1 MSGQDHFR
9 QSTDIQNAIKMT
21 SLQEQQWSWQNGV
34 KRFTSFQNFKSMQ
47 TSWTCQVNKS
57 WQAKYYKFSHLL
69 SSMGTFVSLLS
80 INKHLL
86 HAHDWHE
93 LWGHLFKTTSKH
105 QKAKTFFFLFFF
117 KYEWEFMTHNEMVFY
132 GHSEVGQNFWKS
144 MLSSQQGYY

>member
-34 KRFTSFQNFKSMQ
+34 KTFTSFQNFKSMQ

-57 WQAKYYKFSHLL
+57 WQAKYYKFSHPL

-93 LWGHLFKTTSKH
+93 LWGHIFKTTSKH
-105 QKAKTFFFLFFF
+105 QKAKTFFSFFF
-117 KYEWEFMTHNEMVFY
+117 LNMSGSSWHTMRW
-132 GHSEVGQNFWKS
+132 SS
-144 MLSSQQGYY
+144 MDIQKWVRIFESRC